1 MGVPRIVF
9 SGGEWVTVELPPL
22 DPCWLTSDTWYYST
36 MYAASMKKGFDSAR
50 SSILAE
56 VAVNK
61 RIYPELMYSF
71 AIEQDLAS
79 IYD

>member
-1 MGVPRIVF
+1 MYVSRMVF
-9 SGGEWVTVELPPL
+9 SGGDWITVDCPKNPS
-22 DPCWLTSDTWYYST
+22 WLTSDTWYYST
-36 MYAASMKKGFDSAR
+36 MYAAAMQKGFDSVR

-61 RIYPELMYSF
+61 RIYPELVYSF

-79 IYD
+79 IY